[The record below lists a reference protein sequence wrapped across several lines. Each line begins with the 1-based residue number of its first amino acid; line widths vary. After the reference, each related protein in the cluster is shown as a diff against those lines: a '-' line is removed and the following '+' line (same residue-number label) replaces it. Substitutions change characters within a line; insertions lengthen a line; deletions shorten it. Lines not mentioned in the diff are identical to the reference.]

1 MIENTALFDMTN
13 AAQFSA
19 TVYAAALALAAV
31 IMTVTTKAIVVVKTK
46 R

>member
-1 MIENTALFDMTN
+1 MIENAAMLDLTN
-13 AAQFSA
+13 AATA
-19 TVYAAALALAAV
+19 GALAAALALFAV